1 MKARETMRE
10 STAKKA
16 TLWLSTAV
24 VGQVLLMP
32 ILPHLAPALFV
43 GVVACTASGGLL
55 IWRYAPR

>member
-1 MKARETMRE
+1 MRE